1 MKITKKQILKIIK
14 KAEAAGVSLTAEQA
28 ETIANYAV
36 TEAAEAAYVNAAIA
50 NANAAWDKFAEASAA
65 ETEAEL
71 EASKAEATEAWDKHM
86 AAKKNK

>member
-36 TEAAEAAYVNAAIA
+36 TEAAEAAYVNAA
-50 NANAAWDKFAEASAA
+50 NAAAAAWDKFAEAA
-65 ETEAEL
+65 EAEAEAEL
-71 EASKAEATEAWDKHM
+71 EAAKAEATEFWDKHK